1 MSILAKKADKIFVIN
16 KITKPFKRS
25 LTNSAYIEELLN
37 IIIFID
43 ELNRFIFIKK
53 FSHLFI
59 LR

>member
-43 ELNRFIFIKK
+43 ELKRFIFIKK

>member
-1 MSILAKKADKIFVIN
+1 MSILVKKADKIFVIN

>member
-25 LTNSAYIEELLN
+25 LTDSAYIEELLN